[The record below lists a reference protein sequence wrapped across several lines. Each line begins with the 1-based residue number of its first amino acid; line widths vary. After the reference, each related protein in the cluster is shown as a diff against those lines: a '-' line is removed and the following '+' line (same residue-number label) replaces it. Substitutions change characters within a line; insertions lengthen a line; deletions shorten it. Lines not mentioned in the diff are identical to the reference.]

1 MAIITLGANAIK
13 ALPSGV
19 GGKVLQVVQ
28 TASTT
33 DFSTSSTSFVEVT
46 TLSTSIT
53 PSSASNKILVLI
65 NFVMENVGNYTTSY
79 FTAYRDNTTNLGNE
93 NAGYS
98 FERVGVANGMSAGF
112 SICYLDSPNTTSS
125 TTYDLYVKN
134 DSGSLTHVGRE
145 SATKTMT
152 LMEISG

>member
-1 MAIITLGANAIK
+1 MALITLGANAIT

-79 FTAYRDNTTNLGNE
+79 FTAYRNNATLLGNE
-93 NAGYS
+93 NAGYG